1 MSMLLECK
9 NIKKEYGDLLIL
21 DKVNLNI
28 KVGEKIALVGTN
40 GIGKTTLANIIYG
53 TEEAEGSI
61 RWFKDNIKIGYMK
74 QATDYCE
81 EYNTLSGGEKTK
93 KLLKELL
100 YGNYDML
107 ILDEPTNHLDYL
119 GVSWLIKNIKK
130 FKGTVFIIS
139 HDRYF
144 LDSTVN
150 RIIEIEDKK
159 LINYNG
165 NYTWYREK
173 KKKDYEDNLHK
184 YIEQEK
190 IENRINK
197 QINDL
202 KRWSEK
208 AHRDS
213 TKKALI
219 SGCKKGVKEFY
230 RAKAKN
236 KDQQIKSKIK
246 KLEKL
251 KTEGVTKPNKEEKIV
266 FHIDKANK
274 IGSIVVRADNIS
286 KTFGNKMIFKN
297 SSFYIKRNE
306 KIGLYGINGCGK
318 TTLIKEMLGE
328 LDIEGNLYINNNSNI
343 GYISQDVIGLDE
355 ESEILEL
362 FDTNNQK
369 LGDIITK
376 LNLLGFPK
384 KILNKKVKVLSLGE
398 RMKLKIL
405 LMVNSNC
412 DMLILDE
419 PTNHI
424 DLHVR
429 EQLEEVLKDYN
440 GTIILVSHDRYLL
453 KKVCN
458 KLLVFKDNK
467 IFRYEGGIDEYLN
480 KGQKKE
486 DEYFKKEIMIL
497 ENKISS
503 TLGKLCSVVV
513 GSDEYVKL
521 DIEYKELIKNLK
533 EMNDKI

>member
-1 MSMLLECK
+1 MTILLECK
-9 NIKKEYGDLLIL
+9 NVTKEYGDAVIL

-28 KVGEKIALVGTN
+28 KFGEKIALVGTN
-40 GIGKTTLANIIYG
+40 GTGKTTLANIIYG
-53 TEEAEGSI
+53 NEEAEGSI
-61 RWFKDNIKIGYMK
+61 KWFKDNIRIVYMK
-74 QATDYCE
+74 QTTDYIE
-81 EYNTLSGGEKTK
+81 GYNTLSGGEKTK
-93 KLLKELL
+93 KLLKEVLH
-100 YGNYDML
+100 GNYDML

-130 FKGTVFIIS
+130 FKGTVLIIS

-150 RIIEIEDKK
+150 HIIEIQDKK

-184 YIEQEK
+184 YIEQRK
-190 IENRINK
+190 IEDKINR
-197 QINDL
+197 QIDDL

-213 TKKALI
+213 TKKALT
-219 SGCKKGVKEFY
+219 SGCKMGVKEFY
-230 RAKAKN
+230 RAKAKK

-251 KTEGVTKPNKEEKIV
+251 KTEGVIKPKEEEQIV

-274 IGSIVVRADNIS
+274 VGSTVVRADNIS
-286 KTFGNKMIFKN
+286 KTFGDKVLFKD

-306 KIGLYGINGCGK
+306 KIGLYGVNGCGK
-318 TTLIKEMLGE
+318 TTLIKAMLRK
-328 LDIEGNLYINNNSNI
+328 LDIEGDLYINSNSNI
-343 GYISQDVIGLDE
+343 GYISQDVIGLDGD
-355 ESEILEL
+355 SEILEL
-362 FDTNNQK
+362 FDTNNRQE

-376 LNLLGFPK
+376 LDLLGFSK
-384 KILNKKVKVLSLGE
+384 NSLNKKVKVLSLGE

-412 DMLILDE
+412 DILILDE

-429 EQLEEVLKDYN
+429 EQLEEVLQEYN
-440 GTIILVSHDRYLL
+440 GTIILVTHDRYML
-453 KKVCN
+453 KKVCD
-458 KLLVFKDNK
+458 KLLVFKDKK

-480 KGQKKE
+480 KNQEKKKE
-486 DEYFKKEIMIL
+486 SSKEEIMIL

-503 TLGKLCSVVV
+503 TLGKLCLVAV
-513 GSDEYVKL
+513 GSKEYVEL
-521 DIEYKELIKNLK
+521 DLEYKELIKKLNECK
-533 EMNDKI
+533 